1 MSYMPAKSPRPSGGN
16 PKRTMTAQLRALGNT
31 VAIMATVFMVL
42 LVAFV
47 WMVTAINKK
56 SAKNSD
62 ATTAAT
68 TATSATIPEDSTSDT
83 VATDTT
89 APETTP
95 EPTKEEGT
103 HASYPEGTKLIALT
117 FDDGPCEFTPQVLDT
132 LEKHGIPAT
141 FFLLGQNV
149 TGTDPQLL
157 QRMLDL
163 KCEIGNHTWSHTV
176 LSKVDE
182 NKAYEELQKCDQA
195 LMDKIGQKA
204 TVIRPPQ
211 GAGLANPGL
220 LKYAL
225 EQREFCI
232 NWNDIS
238 CPADWQKPAM
248 GDAHYTAQH
257 VIDNASSYDCV
268 LLHDSHKST
277 VESLDE
283 MIQGL
288 KDKGYVFV
296 TVTQLLEAT
305 SDKIGIE
312 EARKQ
317 GWTDAVEAYPGGPVY
332 GVRYEYSSNK
342 YFFGKKSY

>member
-1 MSYMPAKSPRPSGGN
+1 MSYMPAKSPRTGGGN

-31 VAIMATVFMVL
+31 VAVLATVFMVL

-47 WMVTAINKK
+47 WMVTAIKKK
-56 SAKNSD
+56 SNKAVIETTITT
-62 ATTAAT
+62 TTAAIT
-68 TATSATIPEDSTSDT
+68 ES
-83 VATDTT
+83 
-89 APETTP
+89 ETTP
-95 EPTKEEGT
+95 PETETTEPTTEATTTAE
-103 HASYPEGTKLIALT
+103 HASFPEGTKLIALT
-117 FDDGPCEFTPQVLDT
+117 FDDGPCEYTPQVLET
-132 LEKHGIPAT
+132 LKKHNIVAT

-149 TGTDPQLL
+149 SGTDPALL
-157 QRMLDL
+157 QQMLDQG
-163 KCEIGNHTWSHTV
+163 CEIGNHTWSHTI
-176 LSKVDE
+176 LSQVDE
-182 NKAYEELQKCDQA
+182 AKAYEELQKCDQA

-220 LKYAL
+220 LNYAL
-225 EQREFCI
+225 ENREYCI

-277 VESLDE
+277 VESLEE

-305 SDKIGIE
+305 TDKIGIE
-312 EARKQ
+312 DARAK
-317 GWTDAVEAYPGGPVY
+317 GWTDAVEAYPGGPIY

>member
-1 MSYMPAKSPRPSGGN
+1 MSYMSNKSPRPSGGA
-16 PKRTMTAQLRALGNT
+16 PKRTMTAQLRALSNT
-31 VAIMATVFMVL
+31 ALVLATVLMVL

-47 WMVTAINKK
+47 WMATAIKK
-56 SAKNSD
+56 KDAKNTDDTTATTTTSAAATEESTAD
-62 ATTAAT
+62 SSATEATTAET
-68 TATSATIPEDSTSDT
+68 T
-83 VATDTT
+83 
-89 APETTP
+89 PETTP
-95 EPTKEEGT
+95 EATGT

-117 FDDGPCEFTPQVLDT
+117 FDDGPCEYTPQVLDT
-132 LEKHGIPAT
+132 LQKHGIPAT

-163 KCEIGNHTWSHTV
+163 NCEIGNHTWSHTV

-182 NKAYEELQKCDQA
+182 NQAYEELQKCDQA

-225 EQREFCI
+225 EQREYCI
-232 NWNDIS
+232 NWNDVS

-305 SDKIGIE
+305 SDKIGID
-312 EARKQ
+312 EARAQ

>member
-1 MSYMPAKSPRPSGGN
+1 
-16 PKRTMTAQLRALGNT
+16 
-31 VAIMATVFMVL
+31 
-42 LVAFV
+42 
-47 WMVTAINKK
+47 
-56 SAKNSD
+56 
-62 ATTAAT
+62 
-68 TATSATIPEDSTSDT
+68 
-83 VATDTT
+83 
-89 APETTP
+89 
-95 EPTKEEGT
+95 
-103 HASYPEGTKLIALT
+103 
-117 FDDGPCEFTPQVLDT
+117 
-132 LEKHGIPAT
+132 
-141 FFLLGQNV
+141 
-149 TGTDPQLL
+149 
-157 QRMLDL
+157 MLDL

>member
-1 MSYMPAKSPRPSGGN
+1 MSYMPSKSPRPGTGN
-16 PKRTMTAQLRALGNT
+16 PKRTMTAQLRALSNT
-31 VAIMATVFMVL
+31 VAILAMVFMILFVVFVVL
-42 LVAFV
+42 
-47 WMVTAINKK
+47 VTQIKKK
-56 SAKNSD
+56 SDLKSEE
-62 ATTAAT
+62 TTTVT
-68 TATSATIPEDSTSDT
+68 TPLTEASSEDTSVS
-83 VATDTT
+83 DTT
-89 APETTP
+89 AVPETTP
-95 EPTKEEGT
+95 EPTETEGT

-117 FDDGPCEFTPQVLDT
+117 FDDGPCENTSQVLDT
-132 LEKHGIPAT
+132 LEKHGIVAT
-141 FFLLGQNV
+141 FFMLGQNV
-149 TGTDPQLL
+149 SGADAALL
-157 QRMLDL
+157 QRMVDMN
-163 KCEIGNHTWSHTV
+163 CEIGNHTWSHQI
-176 LSKVDE
+176 LSQVDE
-182 NKAYEELQKCDQA
+182 QKAYEELQKCDQA
-195 LMDKIGQKA
+195 LMEKIGQKA

-225 EQREFCI
+225 ENREYCI
-232 NWNDIS
+232 NWNDAS
-238 CPADWQKPAM
+238 CPADWQKPAL

-257 VIDNASSYDCV
+257 VIENASSYDCV

-296 TVTQLLEAT
+296 TVSQLLEAT

-312 EARKQ
+312 DARAQ
-317 GWTDAVEAYPGGPVY
+317 GWTDAVEAYPGGPIY